1 MVAYPILHYDEPL
14 YRPPSEGHNLII
26 QATIGCSFN
35 HCTFCSMYKTKT
47 FRERP
52 LPDVF
57 ADIEA
62 SARLWPDASRIFLAD
77 GDALV
82 LPTDTLIAILDKL
95 AATFPALERVSCY
108 ATPINLTHKSV
119 AELRDLRAKKLSLV
133 YVGIESGAAVILN
146 RIRKGATPSTIAAA
160 IDRAHEAGIAVSATV
175 VLGIGGRRLWR
186 EHVDGTAAVVNR
198 APPDFLS
205 TLQLR
210 LNEDEVAEFVS
221 RFERDSTPFEEQDD
235 AGVLA
240 EQERL
245 LHHLDPPRPVVFR
258 SNHASN
264 CLPLAGTLPHDR
276 ERLLSFI
283 AQARR
288 GAPILRPEFMRG
300 L

>member
-57 ADIEA
+57 ADIET

-119 AELRDLRAKKLSLV
+119 VELRDLRAKKLSLV

-146 RIRKGATPSTIAAA
+146 RIRKGATPATIATA

-186 EHVDGTAAVVNR
+186 EHIDGTAAVVNR
-198 APPDFLS
+198 APP
-205 TLQLR
+205 
-210 LNEDEVAEFVS
+210 
-221 RFERDSTPFEEQDD
+221 
-235 AGVLA
+235 
-240 EQERL
+240 
-245 LHHLDPPRPVVFR
+245 
-258 SNHASN
+258 
-264 CLPLAGTLPHDR
+264 
-276 ERLLSFI
+276 
-283 AQARR
+283 
-288 GAPILRPEFMRG
+288 
-300 L
+300 